1 MRKNTH
7 PVLIETKIQSKDG
20 ALYKKKWLFFRS
32 SLPLE
37 IDSQKQPLWKKGYKN
52 ANAIFNTYKEIL
64 LTN

>member
-20 ALYKKKWLFFRS
+20 AVYKKKWLFFRT

-37 IDSQKQPLWKKGYKN
+37 IDSQKQPLWKKVNKN
-52 ANAIFNTYKEIL
+52 ANFMFNSYKEIL
-64 LTN
+64 LNN